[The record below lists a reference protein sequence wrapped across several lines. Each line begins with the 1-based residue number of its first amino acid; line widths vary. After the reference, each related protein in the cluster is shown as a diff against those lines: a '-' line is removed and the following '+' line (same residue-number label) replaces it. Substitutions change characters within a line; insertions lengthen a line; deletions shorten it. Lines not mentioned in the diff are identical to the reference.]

1 MKSAFPIFLCVLI
14 IGCTNRDEAA
24 VKAYD
29 EAQRQRYI
37 RYESGTIPAAK
48 QALSEIIACAQQHR
62 GKLRRF
68 YGAEW
73 ETALCYGR
81 LALIAEQEKDFQAAT
96 NMWKAA
102 VDAQLQYQKDERA
115 WARSNPHVRV
125 PNQESDVYE
134 PVPADAIKK
143 FLIGL
148 EAKRAVAWRARPL
161 LQTEGPTNGSSQ

>member
-1 MKSAFPIFLCVLI
+1 V
-14 IGCTNRDEAA
+14 
-24 VKAYD
+24 
-29 EAQRQRYI
+29 QQQRYG
-37 RYESGTIPAAK
+37 RYESGSIPEAK
-48 QALSEIIACAQQHR
+48 QALHEIIACAQEHR
-62 GKLRRF
+62 GKLRLF

-96 NMWKAA
+96 NLWKAA
-102 VDAQLQYQKDERA
+102 VEAQLQYQKDERA
-115 WARSNPHVRV
+115 WARSTPHVRV

-148 EAKRAVAWRARPL
+148 EAKRTVAWRARPL
-161 LQTEGPTNGSSQ
+161 VQTDAPTNGLSQ